1 MTLWLRLSLGLW
13 QFIMLASI
21 IVIAF
26 ACAFYVLLMNERAV
40 SLHDGTVDL
49 TDDAAE
55 VTKHDG
61 TVDLSDVT

>member
-1 MTLWLRLSLGLW
+1 MLS
-13 QFIMLASI
+13 SI

-61 TVDLSDVT
+61 MVDLSDVT

>member
-1 MTLWLRLSLGLW
+1 
-13 QFIMLASI
+13 MLASI

-49 TDDAAE
+49 TDAAAE
-55 VTKHDG
+55 VTNP
-61 TVDLSDVT
+61 